1 MFGWGAVT
9 VLCAKYPKA
18 IELNLK
24 GCPCVDEVL
33 VQQAMLSLRLVVFS
47 AQLFKIVIILSL
59 NLSMKNFET
68 IWLENIV
75 KPLREDS

>member
-33 VQQAMLSLRLVVFS
+33 VQQAMLSLRLVLFS
-47 AQLFKIVIILSL
+47 ARFFKIVMILSSM
-59 NLSMKNFET
+59 LSMKIFET
-68 IWLENIV
+68 IWLENML
-75 KPLREDS
+75 KSLREDA